1 MKMKNNEKRMEEERA
16 VSPVIATILMVAITV
31 VLAGVLYVWANNL
44 ASEGTG
50 TTMSTLNTYTA
61 EDADDETGVGADDTL
76 VKMQM
81 TGKDELSWSFVKITI
96 SIGDNV
102 YTCSVIAG
110 DDCEIGQAAGDNDN
124 AWEPSEYLFLKEG
137 TEDICDG
144 TVCPITISITNGGR
158 SVGGSPLILVDGTSG
173 SNSVGSTST
182 GGTTVTTES
191 CADVFAVIETQ
202 EDVSNYAHC
211 TDLDA
216 LYLHQTSG
224 VTEVNLPHLEKIY
237 RYAYFHQNSD
247 LEMVSLPKLEEVEK
261 YVYFHKNPSLE
272 SVDLSSLE
280 DVGNNDDN
288 DGGYVYFYHN
298 YALESVDLS
307 SLKNVYVNEYGDQ
320 GYVYFD
326 NNDVLLSI
334 DMSSLE
340 HVGGYLYISGHDIL
354 TTIDLTS
361 SLTAVDDYV
370 YIYSNPDLC
379 VPSLNWND
387 ISDSVS
393 MGGNGQCTN

>member
-1 MKMKNNEKRMEEERA
+1 MKNNEKRMEEERA

-81 TGKDELSWSFVKITI
+81 TGKDDLAWSFVQIRI

-110 DDCEIGQAAGDNDN
+110 DDCEITQAAGENDN
-124 AWEPSEYLFLKEG
+124 AWEPGEYLFLKEG

-144 TVCPITISITNGGR
+144 TICPITISITNGGR
-158 SVGGSPLILVDGTSG
+158 SVGGSPLILVDGASG
-173 SNSVGSTST
+173 SNSLGGSSSS

-202 EDVSNYAHC
+202 SDVSNYEHC

-224 VTEVNLPHLEKIY
+224 VTDVSLPHLEKIY
-237 RYAYFHQNSD
+237 RYAYFHQNED
-247 LEMVSLPKLEEVEK
+247 LQTVSLPNLEEVGGD
-261 YVYFHKNPSLE
+261 VYFHQNQALE

-280 DVGNNDDN
+280 DVGDNDDN
-288 DGGYVYFYHN
+288 DGGHVYFYHN

-307 SLKNVYVNEYGDQ
+307 SLKNVYANDQ
-320 GYVYFD
+320 GDDGYLYLD
-326 NNDVLLSI
+326 NNDALLSI

-340 HVGGYLYISGHDIL
+340 HVGGYLYISGHDVL
-354 TTIDLTS
+354 SDIDLTS
-361 SLTAVDDYV
+361 SLTAIDDYV

-379 VPSLNWND
+379 VPSLDWD
-387 ISDSVS
+387 SISDSVS
-393 MGGNGQCTN
+393 IGGNGQC

>member
-1 MKMKNNEKRMEEERA
+1 MWQAEIRRDEEERA

-44 ASEGTG
+44 ASEGTD
-50 TTMSTLNTYTA
+50 TSMNTLNTYTA
-61 EDADDETGVGADDTL
+61 EDADDETGPGADDTL
-76 VKMQM
+76 VKIQM
-81 TGKDELSWSFVKITI
+81 TGKDDLAWSFVQIRI

-110 DDCEIGQAAGDNDN
+110 DDCEISQAAGENDN
-124 AWEPSEYLFLKEG
+124 AWEPGEYLFLNEG

-144 TVCPITISITNGGR
+144 TICPITISITNGGR
-158 SVGGSPLILVDGTSG
+158 SVGGSPLILVDGASG
-173 SNSVGSTST
+173 SNSFGGSSSS

-202 EDVSNYAHC
+202 DDVSSYSHC

-224 VTEVNLPHLEKIY
+224 VTDVSLPHLEKIY
-237 RYAYFHQNSD
+237 RYAYFHQNED
-247 LEMVSLPKLEEVEK
+247 LETVSLPNLEEVEQ
-261 YVYFHKNPSLE
+261 YVYFHQNEALE
-272 SVDLSSLE
+272 SVVLSSLE
-280 DVGNNDDN
+280 DVGDNDDN
-288 DGGYVYFYHN
+288 NGGYVYFSGN
-298 YALESVDLS
+298 SALESVDLS

-326 NNDVLLSI
+326 NNDALISI

-340 HVGGYLYISGHDIL
+340 HVGGYLYISGNAVL
-354 TTIDLTS
+354 SNFVLTS

-379 VPSLNWND
+379 VPSLEWDD

-393 MGGNGQCTN
+393 MGGNGQC

>member
-1 MKMKNNEKRMEEERA
+1 MKNNEKRMEEERA

-44 ASEGTG
+44 ASEGTD
-50 TTMSTLNTYTA
+50 TSMSTLNTYTV
-61 EDADDETGVGADDTL
+61 EDADDETGPGAEDTL
-76 VKMQM
+76 VRMQM
-81 TGKDELSWSFVKITI
+81 TGKDDLAWSFVQIRI

-110 DDCEIGQAAGDNDN
+110 DDCEITQAAGENDN
-124 AWEPSEYLFLKEG
+124 AWEPGEYLFLKEG

-144 TVCPITISITNGGR
+144 TICPITISITNGGR
-158 SVGGSPLILVDGTSG
+158 SVGGSPLILVDGASG
-173 SNSVGSTST
+173 SNSLGGSSSS

-202 EDVSNYAHC
+202 DDVSSYSHC

-224 VTEVNLPHLEKIY
+224 VTDVSLPHLEKIY
-237 RYAYFHQNSD
+237 RYAYFHQNED
-247 LEMVSLPKLEEVEK
+247 LETVSLPNLEEVEG
-261 YVYFHKNPSLE
+261 YVYFHQNAALE
-272 SVDLSSLE
+272 NVDLSGLE
-280 DVGNNDDN
+280 DVGDNDDN
-288 DGGYVYFYHN
+288 DGGYVYFSGN
-298 YALESVDLS
+298 DALVNVDLS
-307 SLKNVYVNEYGDQ
+307 SLKHVFANDRGDQ

-326 NNDVLLSI
+326 NNDALESI

-340 HVGGYLYISGHDIL
+340 HVGGYLYISGNDVL
-354 TTIDLTS
+354 SNFDVTS
-361 SLTAVDDYV
+361 TLTAVDDYV
-370 YIYSNPDLC
+370 YIYSHPLLC
-379 VPSLNWND
+379 VPDLDWDS

-393 MGGNGQCTN
+393 IGGNGQC

>member
-1 MKMKNNEKRMEEERA
+1 MKRADIRRDDEDRA

-44 ASEGTG
+44 ASEGTD
-50 TTMSTLNTYTA
+50 TTLNTLNTYTA
-61 EDADDETGVGADDTL
+61 EDAADETGPGAEDTL
-76 VKMQM
+76 IKMQM
-81 TGKDELSWSFVKITI
+81 TGKDELSWAFVKITI

-102 YTCSVIAG
+102 YTCSVLEG
-110 DDCEIGQAAGDNDN
+110 DDCEISQAAGDNDN
-124 AWEPSEYLFLKEG
+124 VWEPSEYLFLKEG

-144 TVCPITISITNGGR
+144 NICPVTISITNGGR
-158 SVGGSPLILVDGTSG
+158 SVGGSPLILVDGASG
-173 SNSVGSTST
+173 GSSVSDSSST

-191 CADVFAVIETQ
+191 CSDVFAVIETQ
-202 EDVSNYAHC
+202 DDVSSYTHC
-211 TDLDA
+211 TDLRA

-224 VTEVNLPHLEKIY
+224 VTDVSLPHLEKIY
-237 RYAYFHQNSD
+237 QYAYFHQNED
-247 LEMVSLPKLEEVEK
+247 LETVSLPNLQEVER
-261 YVYFHKNPSLE
+261 YVYFHQNDALE

-280 DVGNNDDN
+280 EVGDNDDN

-298 YALESVDLS
+298 YALESIDLS
-307 SLKNVYVNEYGDQ
+307 SLKNVYVNGYGDQ

-326 NNDVLLSI
+326 NNDELLSI

-340 HVGGYLYISGHDIL
+340 HVEGYLYISGHDVL
-354 TTIDLTS
+354 SDIDLTS

-379 VPSLNWND
+379 VPSLEWDD

-393 MGGNGQCTN
+393 MGSNGAC